1 MNIKLNLYKGFKE
14 DKRISIEGY
23 ARFLEIYI
31 KKDNNNKNINLSSY
45 KPKQLMSRY
54 FPNKINMRFARYI
67 EYPLQI
73 RTIHKKYDI
82 HHIIEEGYA
91 HLIDL
96 PLDNK
101 RTIVT
106 VHDLIPLL
114 SWKGIIQN
122 LNYPHRPRL
131 AEYSFNSLKRAAH
144 IITIS
149 QNTKKDLIKFCGV
162 KKKNISVIYNGC
174 GKLFKPLPKK
184 HKEILRKSK
193 FKFPTDSFLILIMG
207 HQSYKNHETA
217 LKVLSQLR
225 LKKKN
230 IYIVRLGRKNE
241 SWSKLKKYYSLNKYI
256 IELNWLKPNE
266 VSELYNSVDCLLFPS
281 WYEGFGRPPLEAMAS
296 GVPVVASNVASIPEV
311 VGKAGLLYDPN
322 DVKGMTKG
330 INLILK
336 NKKVRNQMIKKGIK
350 QSFLFSW
357 EKNVEET
364 IKVYKSIISRN
375 YETQ

>member
-23 ARFLEIYI
+23 ARFLEFYI

-149 QNTKKDLIKFCGV
+149 RNTKKDLIKFCGV

-174 GKLFKPLPKK
+174 GRLFKPLPKK
-184 HKEILRKSK
+184 NKEILRKSK
-193 FKFPTDSFLILIMG
+193 FKFPTNSFLILIIG

-241 SWSKLKKYYSLNKYI
+241 SWSKLKKYYSLDKYI

-336 NKKVRNQMIKKGIK
+336 NKKVRNQMIKKGIE

>member
-23 ARFLEIYI
+23 ARFLEFYI
-31 KKDNNNKNINLSSY
+31 KKDNNNKNISLSSY

-114 SWKGIIQN
+114 SWKGIIHN

-193 FKFPTDSFLILIMG
+193 FNFPTDSFLILIIG

-241 SWSKLKKYYSLNKYI
+241 SWSKLKKYYSLDKYI

>member
-149 QNTKKDLIKFCGV
+149 QNTKKDFFHANSLS
-162 KKKNISVIYNGC
+162 N
-174 GKLFKPLPKK
+174 
-184 HKEILRKSK
+184 RKGSK
-193 FKFPTDSFLILIMG
+193 
-207 HQSYKNHETA
+207 
-217 LKVLSQLR
+217 
-225 LKKKN
+225 
-230 IYIVRLGRKNE
+230 
-241 SWSKLKKYYSLNKYI
+241 
-256 IELNWLKPNE
+256 
-266 VSELYNSVDCLLFPS
+266 
-281 WYEGFGRPPLEAMAS
+281 
-296 GVPVVASNVASIPEV
+296 
-311 VGKAGLLYDPN
+311 
-322 DVKGMTKG
+322 
-330 INLILK
+330 
-336 NKKVRNQMIKKGIK
+336 
-350 QSFLFSW
+350 
-357 EKNVEET
+357 
-364 IKVYKSIISRN
+364 
-375 YETQ
+375 